1 MIRRFVNNSNLPYLH
16 STVVLTVG
24 YIAGVF
30 SASNLPLLQQWKVLG
45 AYNARMLISQLYVS
59 YTRVNAKLGF
69 GKTSFMNTPDSVQ
82 YESGLKTW
90 NHSTNALLWFYQV
103 DVV

>member
-1 MIRRFVNNSNLPYLH
+1 MF
-16 STVVLTVG
+16 
-24 YIAGVF
+24 
-30 SASNLPLLQQWKVLG
+30 
-45 AYNARMLISQLYVS
+45 S

-82 YESGLKTW
+82 YDSGLKREITQLI
-90 NHSTNALLWFYQV
+90 ALLWFYQI